1 MPERV
6 AQLEVGHRH
15 ADVLADRKRE
25 LSDARIRVVKRN
37 VVLAHE
43 FHSMTREVVNLQR
56 QRANEERTI
65 RRLRVPAGTIPEI
78 HDRLHLTRSD
88 EAIIYVKGASFA
100 TAAP

>member
-1 MPERV
+1 VIRLIQLAGRV
-6 AQLEVGHRH
+6 VLTLVALG
-15 ADVLADRKRE
+15 VLAVVG
-25 LSDARIRVVKRN
+25 LQVARVVKRN

-43 FHSMTREVVNLQR
+43 LHSMTREVANLQR